1 MNPNSEGVTKPA
13 PQWPSIASTLLTTSS
28 LARTW
33 PLYPFSSDYLVQNMA
48 TLDDPTSSD
57 SSSGSGIYNALRAS
71 SDTSPANLTPTPTEH
86 VDRRM
91 AANVA
96 MFCSISSQTPCR
108 PRRNT
113 DLLLDRP
120 PRVHLADKLRV
131 VPTGEVVGWSL
142 PDRFPDIATNDTD
155 TDDIGSDN
163 VGRYDIGANNTEGNS
178 NNSNS
183 IGTKNLNAAASEP
196 SRPRTPRWPKN
207 VVSPVSPTLPEYPP
221 PVRSPT
227 PPGIPSF
234 GSEEARS
241 YDFRFNARP
250 QVPARGES
258 LLQRLFQRAQP
269 NPSGPQR
276 NQRHRIFAEDG
287 TAVLGSFPQRQSG
300 HGAHMLGAEDHPF
313 HNRNLS
319 LAQCDGPGAD
329 CDTERGEEP
338 AREPDSPESSDSL
351 PAWITDAMAEVEA
364 TPHSSTKPSRPDS
377 YQTCTSRPQ
386 VPSRQVAGEGLD
398 GPACF
403 LGPTQSTTAINPHE
417 IPSSGDS
424 QPKQSWSDVARRVGA
439 LLFHCCYK
447 TAVEPDPPPNSTTHD
462 TYTTARD
469 QVSNETQQPQL
480 GDQAGT

>member
-1 MNPNSEGVTKPA
+1 VA
-13 PQWPSIASTLLTTSS
+13 IHASTLLTPSS
-28 LARTW
+28 LSRTW
-33 PLYPFSSDYLVQNMA
+33 PLYPFCSVYFIQDMA

-57 SSSGSGIYNALRAS
+57 SSSGSAIYNALRAS
-71 SDTSPANLTPTPTEH
+71 SDTSPANPTPTEH

-96 MFCSISSQTPCR
+96 MFCSISSEAPCR

-120 PRVHLADKLRV
+120 PKVHLTDKLRV
-131 VPTGEVVGWSL
+131 ARTGEVVGWSL
-142 PDRFPDIATNDTD
+142 PDRFPDIATNDAD
-155 TDDIGSDN
+155 TNDIGSDYI
-163 VGRYDIGANNTEGNS
+163 GRNDIGGSTTEDGNDR
-178 NNSNS
+178 NG
-183 IGTKNLNAAASEP
+183 IGTKNMSASVSET
-196 SRPRTPRWPKN
+196 SKSQTPRWPKN

-250 QVPARGES
+250 QAPARGES
-258 LLQRLFQRAQP
+258 LLRRLFQRAQP

-300 HGAHMLGAEDHPF
+300 HGAHMLGAGDHPF

-338 AREPDSPESSDSL
+338 FTEPDSSESSDSL
-351 PAWITDAMAEVEA
+351 PAWITAAMADMEVA
-364 TPHSSTKPSRPDS
+364 PPSSTKPSRPDS
-377 YQTCTSRPQ
+377 YQTCVSRPQ
-386 VPSRQVAGEGLD
+386 APSRQVAGEGPD

-403 LGPTQSTTAINPHE
+403 LGPTQSTTPTNPHE
-417 IPSSGDS
+417 TTTSGDS
-424 QPKQSWSDVARRVGA
+424 RPKQSWGDVARRVGA
-439 LLFHCCYK
+439 LLFRCCYK
-447 TAVEPDPPPNSTTHD
+447 TAVEPGHQPNSATHD
-462 TYTTARD
+462 TYITARG
-469 QVSNETQQPQL
+469 QVSNESQQPRPE
-480 GDQAGT
+480 DQVGT